1 MFEPEAPRDGE
12 ELQFDRVVS
21 QAASASPSGTLSV
34 ACAGCQTSIET
45 EYYDVNGKTC
55 CGRCRAAIEAAAET
69 PQGILPLV
77 IAGVFGLGAGVVG
90 AAIYYAVMAIAN
102 LEIGIV
108 AILIGYMVGYA
119 VHKGAGLR
127 GSRRF
132 QVLAVALTYASV
144 ALAYTPLAF
153 QEVLDADR
161 GARKAAAT
169 TTSTDGNVAATAA
182 DGTSVATAIEST
194 PAETTRPS
202 GRRALFALA
211 ILLTFIAALPVMVVV
226 GSLPSGLISAFII
239 FIGMRQAWRMTGVPL
254 LQILGPYRVGAARTA
269 SA

>member
-1 MFEPEAPRDGE
+1 MKSMHDQDGGA
-12 ELQFDRVVS
+12 ELQFDRAVTEGT
-21 QAASASPSGTLSV
+21 ASAPNKLAV
-34 ACAGCQTSIET
+34 VCAACQTSIAT
-45 EYYDVNGKTC
+45 EYYDVNGNTFC
-55 CGRCRAAIEAAAET
+55 SDCRTAVESAAET
-69 PQGILPLV
+69 PRGIVPL
-77 IAGVFGLGAGVVG
+77 ITAGAFGLGAGIVG
-90 AAIYYAVMAIAN
+90 AAIYYAVIAIAN

-119 VHKGAGLR
+119 VRKGARGRGGL
-127 GSRRF
+127 RF